1 MRLPHIATTEEA
13 DFAIVGV
20 PFDTGVTFRAGA
32 RFGPEAIRSNSV
44 LLKPYNIA
52 QEINIFDYCSGYD
65 YGDLPIVPGF
75 IEDSYKKIEKVSSR
89 W

>member
-32 RFGPEAIRSNSV
+32 RFGPEAIRRNSV
-44 LLKPYNIA
+44 CLRPCHIG
-52 QEINIFDYCSGYD
+52 QEGEGYD
-65 YGDLPIVPGF
+65 GC
-75 IEDSYKKIEKVSSR
+75 
-89 W
+89 